1 MLMKYA
7 ISVKLVSMSLPLFFT
22 PNSPNKRANS
32 PDKRASSPDKRASSP
47 DKRASSPDKSASS
60 PDRSLSSPDMTLG
73 SPHLAQSSPPL
84 SSSSPQLSPNSLH
97 WPLNSPHLKALPTAV
112 LAQPCMEQ
120 MPAQLVSEKMGRL
133 LDSLSRVCRTSL
145 ISFLPVQPREVCHA

>member
-7 ISVKLVSMSLPLFFT
+7 ISVKLVSMSLRLFFT

-47 DKRASSPDKSASS
+47 DKSASS
-60 PDRSLSSPDMTLG
+60 PDRSLSSPDRTLG

-84 SSSSPQLSPNSLH
+84 SSSSPHLMPSSLH
-97 WPLNSPHLKALPTAV
+97 WPLNSPHLEALPTAV
-112 LAQPCMEQ
+112 LAHSCMEQ
-120 MPAQLVSEKMGRL
+120 MPTRLVSEKMGRL
-133 LDSLSRVCRTSL
+133 LDCLSRGCWSSL
-145 ISFLPVQPREVCHA
+145 ISFLPVQTSEVCHA